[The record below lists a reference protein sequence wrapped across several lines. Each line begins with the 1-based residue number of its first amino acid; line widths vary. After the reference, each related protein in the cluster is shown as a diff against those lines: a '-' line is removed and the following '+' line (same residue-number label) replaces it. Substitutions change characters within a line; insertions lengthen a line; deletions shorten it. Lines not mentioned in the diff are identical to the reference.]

1 MTTQENIDRPGQ
13 YILCA
18 VTVAPMTVCTR
29 LGLVLGLGLVLVL
42 GLGLGLVLG
51 LSLMLLFLLV
61 IG

>member
-18 VTVAPMTVCTR
+18 VTAAPMTVCTR

-42 GLGLGLVLG
+42 GLGLGLGIKDCNIV
-51 LSLMLLFLLV
+51 
-61 IG
+61 